1 MPDPL
6 GLLGYAAGLNRT
18 GPMVPLRGGS
28 EGPAADA
35 PAGGF
40 KQMLQDQ
47 IDQVNELQNDAKH
60 AMEDLAAGRRDDV
73 DSVMTA
79 TLKADMAFRM
89 LLQVR
94 NKVMDAYEEV
104 KQLRI

>member
-1 MPDPL
+1 MTDPL
-6 GLLGYAAGLNRT
+6 GIISNISGISRSM
-18 GPMVPLRGGS
+18 PVPGVPGRGVDEAGGS
-28 EGPAADA
+28 P
-35 PAGGF
+35 GF
-40 KQMLQDQ
+40 KQMLQQQ
-47 IDQVNELQNDAKH
+47 IDQVNQLQNDASI

-73 DSVMTA
+73 ESVIIA
-79 TLKADMAFRM
+79 TQKADIAFKM

>member
-1 MPDPL
+1 LESSATSARQSDWL
-6 GLLGYAAGLNRT
+6 ALT
-18 GPMVPLRGGS
+18 GKAPQEGS
-28 EGPAADA
+28 ATP
-35 PAGGF
+35 GF

-47 IDQVNELQNDAKH
+47 IDQVNRLQNDAKA
-60 AMEDLAAGRRDDV
+60 AMEDLVAGRRDDV
-73 DSVMTA
+73 ETVMTA

-94 NKVMDAYEEV
+94 NKVMDAYEEM

>member
-1 MPDPL
+1 MTDPL
-6 GLLGYAAGLNRT
+6 GLVGNLGAVNRQA
-18 GPMVPLRGGS
+18 PIVRPPQEQ
-28 EGPAADA
+28 EGA
-35 PAGGF
+35 PGF
-40 KQMLQDQ
+40 RQMLQQQ
-47 IDQVNELQNDAKH
+47 IDKVNELQNDANA

-73 DSVMTA
+73 ESVIIA
-79 TLKADMAFRM
+79 TQKADIAFKM

>member
-1 MPDPL
+1 
-6 GLLGYAAGLNRT
+6 
-18 GPMVPLRGGS
+18 MVPLRGAEPGAANGKTA
-28 EGPAADA
+28 EG
-35 PAGGF
+35 AGGF
-40 KQMLQDQ
+40 KQMLQGQ
-47 IDQVNELQNDAKH
+47 IDQVNQLQNDAKV